1 MLLHG
6 YEPKGVPRAE
16 PWTQN
21 EATPVFLTQG
31 YAVAQS
37 AYASQGW
44 AVADAVPNNE
54 QLRAYFSSK
63 YRKPRRSYLVG
74 FSLGGYVA
82 LASLE
87 QYASQHDGALSLC
100 GVNVTAA
107 RVFDDALTS
116 LVAFDYFFPV
126 AAKLPS
132 GGLSDPASLPQDQGA
147 MIEAIE
153 TVLVSNEA
161 SANILSRHAEVPRAR
176 LAGVLSLQYLVLRE
190 MKVRA
195 GGLPVDN
202 RATVYSGFG
211 DDVAF
216 NKVARRYSGDANA
229 MKYLS
234 EPANF
239 TGRISKPLIL
249 QYNNND
255 PTIPKRYNFI
265 YPALVKAAGHAG
277 QLLVLPPVGDGHC
290 DFAPE
295 QTREAFGKLTSWVNT
310 GRRPASPWAGAND

>member
-6 YEPKGVPRAE
+6 YEPKGVPRAA
-16 PWTQN
+16 PWAQN
-21 EATPVFLTQG
+21 EATPIFLAQG

-44 AVADAVPNNE
+44 AVADAVPDNE

-63 YRKPRRSYLVG
+63 YRKPRHTYLVG

-87 QYASQHDGALSLC
+87 QYDAHYDGALSLC
-100 GVNVTAA
+100 GVNVTAE

-116 LVAFDYFFPV
+116 LVAFDYFFPG
-126 AAKLPS
+126 AAKLPP
-132 GGLSDPASLPQDQGA
+132 GGLSDPASSPQEQGA
-147 MIEAIE
+147 VIEALE
-153 TVLVSNEA
+153 TSLKSNEA
-161 SANILSRHAEVPRAR
+161 SANILSRYMEVPRQG
-176 LAGVLSLQYLVLRE
+176 LAGVLSLQYLVLHE
-190 MKVRA
+190 MESRA
-195 GGLPVDN
+195 GGLPVEN

-216 NKVARRYSGDANA
+216 NKSVRRYSGDKNA

-234 EPANF
+234 VPANF

-255 PTIPKRYNFI
+255 PTVPKRYNFI
-265 YPALVKAAGHAG
+265 YPALVKAAGHTS
-277 QLLVLPPVGDGHC
+277 QLLVLPSVGDGHC
-290 DFAPE
+290 DFLPE
-295 QTREAFGKLTSWVNT
+295 QTRGAFETLTNWVNS
-310 GRRPASPWAGAND
+310 GRRPASP